1 MSTPNEIA
9 PQEIAALDNLVAVAR
24 HRIAEARNLLE
35 RRTEAKGQLE
45 LARRHLA
52 EQPSQS
58 AADEYASA
66 WFNAQTASA
75 VASAL
80 EEADAVNDK
89 QVVGAALA
97 TPEAYALF
105 CLAWGKRLSA
115 LEGLRRTAILKLA
128 DARREESAA
137 GQLNPLLI
145 EHAPAVSACR
155 DAVNR
160 IDNLFAEARFG
171 QRYCEAKGLDFE
183 RLDLLAMLSSI
194 RTPLPATV

>member
-9 PQEIAALDNLVAVAR
+9 PQEIAALDNLVAEAR

-45 LARRHLA
+45 LARRHLT

-155 DAVNR
+155 DAVNT
-160 IDNLFAEARFG
+160 IDGQLAEARFG
-171 QRYCEAKGLDFE
+171 RRYCEAQGVGHEKQDLGQLLDAV
-183 RLDLLAMLSSI
+183 R
-194 RTPLPATV
+194 RPLPASL